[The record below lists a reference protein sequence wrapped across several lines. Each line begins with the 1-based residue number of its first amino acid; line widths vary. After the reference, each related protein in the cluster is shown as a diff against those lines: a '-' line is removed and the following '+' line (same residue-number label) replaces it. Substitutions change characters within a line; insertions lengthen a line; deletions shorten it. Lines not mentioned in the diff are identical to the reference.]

1 MRTPISGRALFAVA
15 LALIAVLVALPAAYG
30 ADKSSVRVIVGFKNG
45 PGASE
50 RAAVTSAGGQVVR
63 QYSLIPA
70 VVADIPANAVKKL
83 QSDASVSFVE
93 EEQHRVPTG
102 HIIPGQIW
110 PGTPEILPWGVDR
123 IDADE
128 VWDPDGNLA
137 VNAGVVA
144 GQGATVAVLDSGVET
159 THPDLAANLD
169 LANSFDFID
178 NDSNVSDVPGPVTGH
193 GTSTS
198 GIVAAIDNGIGVIGV
213 APKTK
218 VIMYRVC
225 DSSVLPLGDC
235 PEGAIVA
242 ALQEAVNDGADVVSM
257 SFGGIGFSQAEKQA
271 IKAAFDAGLVL
282 VASAGNTPSPIAGAR
297 HYPSGF
303 SEVISVGA
311 TDEDDNLAV
320 FSTFGGKVDVVAPG
334 VETPTTTLLGFG
346 REVLLRQNAP
356 ASGLIDANPMQFSG
370 VTPPAGITAN
380 LVLAG
385 LGQPADFAAIS
396 CTGKIAL
403 ISRGTITF
411 QAKVENATTAG
422 CLGAIIYNN
431 VAGNFNGT
439 LNVPQTLPAVS
450 LSQEDGLAL
459 KAAIDGGQTVN
470 VTLTVIAIDY
480 DSFSGTSA
488 SAPHVAGVAALVLT
502 ADSSLSNEE
511 VTTILERTA
520 ENLGNPS
527 QDIHF
532 GWGIVDAEAA
542 VNCATGQGPCT

>member
-1 MRTPISGRALFAVA
+1 MRTPISGRALLAAA
-15 LALIAVLVALPAAYG
+15 LMLIAVLVALPAAYG
-30 ADKSSVRVIVGFKNG
+30 ADKSSVRVIVGFKNA

-50 RAAVTSAGGQVVR
+50 RAAVASAGGQVVR

-128 VWDPDGNLA
+128 VWDPDGDLA
-137 VNAGVVA
+137 VNAGAVA
-144 GQGATVAVLDSGVET
+144 GQGTTVAVLDTGVET

-169 LANSFDFID
+169 LADSFDFVD
-178 NDSNVSDVPGPVTGH
+178 NDANVSDVPGPTTGH

-198 GIVAAIDNGIGVIGV
+198 GIVAAVDNAIGVIGV
-213 APKTK
+213 APRTK
-218 VIMYRVC
+218 VVMYRVC
-225 DSSVLPLGDC
+225 DSSVLPDGDC

-242 ALQEAVNDGADVVSM
+242 GLQEAVNDGADVVSM

-271 IKAAFDAGLVL
+271 IKAVSDAGIVL
-282 VASAGNTPSPIAGAR
+282 VASAGNTPSPVAGAR
-297 HYPSGF
+297 TYPSGF

-311 TDEDDNLAV
+311 IDEDDNLAD

-370 VTPPAGITAN
+370 VTPPSGITAN
-380 LVLAG
+380 LVFAG

-396 CTGKIAL
+396 CTGRIAL
-403 ISRGTITF
+403 MSRGTITF
-411 QAKVENATTAG
+411 QAKVENATAAG

-431 VAGNFNGT
+431 VPGNFNGT
-439 LNVPQTLPAVS
+439 LTVPQTLPAVS
-450 LSQEDGLAL
+450 LSQEDGLVL
-459 KAAIDGGQTVN
+459 KASLDAGQTVN

-480 DSFSGTSA
+480 DTFSGTSA
-488 SAPHVAGVAALVLT
+488 SAPHVAGVAALVLD
-502 ADSSLSNEE
+502 ADSSLSTDE
-511 VTTILERTA
+511 VTRILERTA

-542 VNCATGQGPCT
+542 VACATGQGPCT